1 MGELAKTVRAAARA
15 VKTEPRDKAVLE
27 LAVQYAERLDREH
40 KCADCG
46 RGLDADL
53 AKIGPALLQALEA
66 LQLSPRARKAV
77 KTHGAAPVTNP
88 LDQLAERRAGKGRAA
103 GVHPAPP

>member
-1 MGELAKTVRAAARA
+1 MGDLVKSVRAAARA
-15 VKTEPRDKAVLE
+15 VKTEPRDAAVLA
-27 LAVQYAERLDREH
+27 LAVQYAERLDKEH

-53 AKIGPALLQALEA
+53 AKIGPALLAALEA
-66 LQLSPRARKAV
+66 LQLSPRARRQV

-88 LDQLAERRAGKGRAA
+88 LDQLAERRAGKSRAA
-103 GVHPAPP
+103 GLHSPEP